1 MDMNKIELKKIK
13 KSDWSFIL
21 ELRNKQR
28 KYFFQNNIITPN
40 EHLKYMEKN
49 MENSNFKAWII
60 KNNDLNLGYVRLLN
74 GELSIVL
81 DEKYQG
87 QGFGTIALSLGI
99 KKCKGKLTALI
110 RTDNPASYNL
120 YTKCGFV
127 QKKLEKNIRF
137 LELERS
143 Q

>member
-1 MDMNKIELKKIK
+1 MEDLKLKKIK
-13 KSDWSFIL
+13 KSDWKYIL

-28 KYFFQNNIITPN
+28 KHFFQDEIISLD

-49 MENSNFKAWII
+49 SRNPYFIAWII
-60 KNNDLNLGYVRLLN
+60 KKNGINLGYVRLLN

-81 DEKYQG
+81 DEQYQG
-87 QGFGTIALSLGI
+87 QGFGTIALNLGI
-99 KKCKGKLTALI
+99 KKCEGKLTALI
-110 RTDNPASYNL
+110 RTDNLASYNL

-127 QKKLEKNIRF
+127 QKKQEKNIRF
-137 LELERS
+137 LELDRS